1 MIKTN
6 LPVILLRGI
15 VLLPNN
21 EIRLEFDNDLSK
33 NIIDVSELFHDNNIL
48 VVSQT
53 NPLEEVP
60 DVKEL
65 PKVGV
70 ISKITHKMEL
80 PNGKTRVI
88 IRGKMRAKIYEY
100 LNFNKGTE
108 VLESIVS
115 TGENINIDKK
125 EEEVLIRKLYRD
137 IENYIKSVPYTS
149 NSILSMISNVND
161 LSKMTDII
169 APHLPINNKR
179 LQEYLDNFDPI
190 SRTGMILED
199 IYNEI
204 EMYNIEKDIELKV
217 RKEID
222 NNQKEYLL
230 REKIKVIK
238 EELGDVAF
246 KDDEIDKL
254 RDKINSLNAP
264 SKIIE
269 RLNLELKRYESLSQS
284 SPEINVIRNYIDWL
298 LDLPWNYITEDNNDL
313 KKVRDI
319 LDQSHYGLDK
329 VKTRIIEYLSV
340 KQMSNDLRSPI
351 ICLVGPPGVG
361 KTSLAF
367 SIANAMN
374 RNFVKIS
381 VGGVNDEAEI
391 IGHRR
396 TYLGSSPGRIIQSL
410 KKAKSSNPV
419 FLIDE
424 IDKMTKDFKGDPASC
439 LLEILDPEQNKYFSD
454 NYIEE
459 EYDLS
464 KVLFIA
470 TANYID
476 DIPEALRDRLEII
489 QLSGYTEFEKLD
501 IAKKHLIPKIC
512 KEHGLELNKISIK
525 DNTILKIIRN
535 YTKEAGVR
543 ELERQLA
550 SIVRKIVAEIIVD
563 KQDDEQYQIN
573 NKNIELYLGKPK
585 YHFNLLLATKVG
597 VVNGLAYT
605 YFGGDTLPIEVNYY
619 QGNGN
624 LVLTGSLG
632 DVMKESAHIALSY
645 IKSNYQ
651 DFHIDYDK
659 LVKND
664 IHIHVPEGAIPKDGP
679 SAGITLATALISAFT
694 DKKIPATL
702 AMTGEIT
709 LRGNVLPIGGLKE
722 KSIGAH
728 RNGIKKIIIPYDN
741 LSDLD
746 EIPKEIK
753 SSIEYIPVKHY
764 KEVIKVIE
772 QL

>member
-149 NSILSMISNVND
+149 NSVLSMISNVND

-329 VKTRIIEYLSV
+329 VKTRIIEYLAV

-563 KQDDEQYQIN
+563 KKDDEQYQIN